1 MNTQN
6 RTYIGLIAI
15 LVAMVVV
22 GILAFVQTTKA
33 LKQTAIQGCMTVGV
47 DEFNYPDTNTKSTT
61 LNKEAYTFCM
71 EEKGYQVK

>member
-15 LVAMVVV
+15 SVAMVVV

-33 LKQTAIQGCMTVGV
+33 LKQTAIQGCMVVGV
-47 DEFNYPDTNTKSTT
+47 DEFNYPDTNTKATT
-61 LNKEAYTFCM
+61 PNNQAYSFCM
-71 EEKGYQVK
+71 EKKGY